1 MKTLKRYLWVGALAF
16 GLLFIVLGTLFM
28 VIGLDAKDMIRTA
41 LADENVTASA
51 DAVEYGVPAGVVVTD
66 VKTAEAQAEV
76 IKKHSFDR
84 YGRYAD
90 MDRDDPNRE
99 AYLKG
104 LTLRNSLNMAVMGF
118 GVADLAIGIGAV
130 IVLMGVRTLAF
141 VAPVLYITIA
151 KEEEEEPTA
160 KTGVVT
166 PAPAV

>member
-1 MKTLKRYLWVGALAF
+1 MKTLKRHLWVGALAF

-41 LADENVTASA
+41 LADENVTTSA

-66 VKTAEAQAEV
+66 AKTAEAQAEV

-90 MDRDDPNRE
+90 MDRDDLNRE
-99 AYLKG
+99 AYLNG

-118 GVADLAIGIGAV
+118 GVADLAIGMGAV
-130 IVLMGVRTLAF
+130 IVLMGVGTLAF
-141 VAPVLYITIA
+141 VAPVLYITTA
-151 KEEEEEPTA
+151 KEGEAEPTVKA
-160 KTGVVT
+160 R
-166 PAPAV
+166 APALAV

>member
-1 MKTLKRYLWVGALAF
+1 MKTLKRHLWVGALAF

-41 LADENVTASA
+41 LADENVTTSA

-66 VKTAEAQAEV
+66 AKTAEAQAEV

-90 MDRDDPNRE
+90 MDRDDLNRE
-99 AYLKG
+99 AY

-118 GVADLAIGIGAV
+118 GVADLAIGMDAV
-130 IVLMGVRTLAF
+130 IVLMGVGTLAF
-141 VAPVLYITIA
+141 VAPVLYITTA
-151 KEEEEEPTA
+151 KEGEAEPTVKA
-160 KTGVVT
+160 G
-166 PAPAV
+166 APALAV